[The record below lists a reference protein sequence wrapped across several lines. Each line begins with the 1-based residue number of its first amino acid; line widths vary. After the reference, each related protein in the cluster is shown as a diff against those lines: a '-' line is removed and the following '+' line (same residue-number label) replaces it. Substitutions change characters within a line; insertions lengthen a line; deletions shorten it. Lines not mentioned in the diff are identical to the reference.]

1 MKALILAAGI
11 GRRLKISIP
20 KIMLKIGNKT
30 LLDYYRGL
38 EQSWFL
44 DETKKGKDGRCNHI
58 SVRRWF

>member
-30 LLDYYRGL
+30 LLERHLNNLINLG
-38 EQSWFL
+38 
-44 DETKKGKDGRCNHI
+44 I
-58 SVRRWF
+58 SNIGIVIG

>member
-30 LLDYYRGL
+30 LLERHLNNLIEYYFPPIIESNYL
-38 EQSWFL
+38 
-44 DETKKGKDGRCNHI
+44 
-58 SVRRWF
+58 